1 MRVRSSVS
9 RRVADDRD
17 LRQVDKTSVAML
29 PYSVLYFYRATVQH
43 LQFADIFNV
52 SIILQMEH
60 KVKNAFGLLRGMN
73 NFIANGHQ
81 KSQDQ
86 YKLLEGQDIR
96 GDWTSW
102 EMSRLAEY
110 AIHTNIEDW
119 AVVVELCN
127 KLGIDPQET
136 EESFKVLIND
146 IRSTLPSVQLSAAKL
161 WMIMIYRCRPY
172 FASHI
177 PEQELLGVIEEVALS
192 SRTSPVVRDRLVEVM
207 GASVFLLKDAE
218 TLGPYQSTWMKLRQ
232 RLRLTHPPEGLA
244 ITAEDHIISTNS
256 PITPS
261 VSSNPPSNESSG
273 YNVIEEL
280 GTIGPEEGASQVA
293 EDRAVDQENEQCL
306 TRSPATETEPGPAAS
321 NPMGDA
327 RWLFEECESARGNC
341 RILAESLLYTTLDS
355 VLKDPLI
362 KEFRENTMTSKEIID
377 AHIET
382 ATISADSARARR
394 WSNDSS
400 NSATRS
406 TEEQLLQALVTT
418 QAEIKYTLQSYDE
431 LAELANSSS
440 PVDAEDP
447 PISRQM
453 SGADV
458 VSRLIDHGCKD
469 LSDSV
474 DHSSFGEYPFSTGG
488 FSDVYDGRMLDG
500 MKVALKLLRVSAHS
514 LGQDSKHLKHAARE
528 LHTWSK
534 CDHPNVAPLLGLLVF
549 RGRIGMISPWMGKGN
564 LSSFLAKTP
573 GVDRQSLCVQIC
585 EGLSYL
591 HEIGIVHGDMKG
603 PNVLIADDGTA
614 VLSDFG
620 NAFLKDRTMKFTP
633 TTSAS
638 GMSIR
643 WSAPEIINGERPS
656 KASDVYALG
665 TEVIS
670 RRLPYERQ
678 SEVAIVFLVTVRKEL
693 PERPEYLPMYH
704 DDAEKLWK
712 LLLRCW
718 SEPEVRPTAAEV
730 ASETDEDY
738 CIGKPSN
745 TAPTPNNPES

>member
-29 PYSVLYFYRATVQH
+29 PYSVLYFYQATVQH

-52 SIILQMEH
+52 SIVSRWSTRSRTL
-60 KVKNAFGLLRGMN
+60 LDYLRGMN

-86 YKLLEGQDIR
+86 HKLLEGQDIR

-146 IRSTLPSVQLSAAKL
+146 IRFSTLPSVQLSAAKL

-218 TLGPYQSTWMKLRQ
+218 PSHHRRRPHHFHQLSHHS
-232 RLRLTHPPEGLA
+232 LRL
-244 ITAEDHIISTNS
+244 IK
-256 PITPS
+256 
-261 VSSNPPSNESSG
+261 PPSNELPATMSLRNWVLSAP
-273 YNVIEEL
+273 N
-280 GTIGPEEGASQVA
+280 
-293 EDRAVDQENEQCL
+293 RAPH
-306 TRSPATETEPGPAAS
+306 RSPATETEPGPAAS

-362 KEFRENTMTSKEIID
+362 KKTMTSKEIID

-500 MKVALKLLRVSAHS
+500 TKVALKLLRVSAHS

-534 CDHPNVAPLLGLLVF
+534 CTTRTWLLLGLLVF
-549 RGRIGMISPWMGKGN
+549 RGRIGMISPWMGKGVYLTSCEN
-564 LSSFLAKTP
+564 T
-573 GVDRQSLCVQIC
+573 GCVQIC

-665 TEVIS
+665 TTIYVSSAIS
-670 RRLPYERQ
+670 FT
-678 SEVAIVFLVTVRKEL
+678 AI
-693 PERPEYLPMYH
+693 
-704 DDAEKLWK
+704 
-712 LLLRCW
+712 
-718 SEPEVRPTAAEV
+718 
-730 ASETDEDY
+730 Y
-738 CIGKPSN
+738 C
-745 TAPTPNNPES
+745 

>member
-1 MRVRSSVS
+1 MTY
-9 RRVADDRD
+9 
-17 LRQVDKTSVAML
+17 KK
-29 PYSVLYFYRATVQH
+29 PYLALLFRAY
-43 LQFADIFNV
+43 
-52 SIILQMEH
+52 SYP
-60 KVKNAFGLLRGMN
+60 LL
-73 NFIANGHQ
+73 
-81 KSQDQ
+81 
-86 YKLLEGQDIR
+86 
-96 GDWTSW
+96 
-102 EMSRLAEY
+102 
-110 AIHTNIEDW
+110 
-119 AVVVELCN
+119 
-127 KLGIDPQET
+127 
-136 EESFKVLIND
+136 
-146 IRSTLPSVQLSAAKL
+146 
-161 WMIMIYRCRPY
+161 RCRPY
-172 FASHI
+172 FASHV

-261 VSSNPPSNESSG
+261 VSSNPPSNEPSG
-273 YNVIEEL
+273 YSVVEEL
-280 GTIGPEEGASQVA
+280 GTIGPEQDASQVA
-293 EDRAVDQENEQCL
+293 EDRAVDQENEPCL

-327 RWLFEECESARGNC
+327 WLFEECESARGNC

-362 KEFRENTMTSKEIID
+362 KVCHRSSPVPRLTIVMAQEFRENTMTSKEIID

-418 QAEIKYTLQSYDE
+418 QAEIKYTLQSYEE

-453 SGADV
+453 LMQSGADV

-500 MKVALKLLRVSAHS
+500 TKVALKLLRVSAHS

-534 CDHPNVAPLLGLLVF
+534 CNHPNVAPLLGLLVF
-549 RGRIGMISPWMGKGN
+549 RGRIGMISPWMGKGA

-573 GVDRQSLCVQIC
+573 EVNRQSLVRSFESQLARI
-585 EGLSYL
+585 YL
-591 HEIGIVHGDMKG
+591 HDLLFSVY
-603 PNVLIADDGTA
+603 
-614 VLSDFG
+614 
-620 NAFLKDRTMKFTP
+620 R
-633 TTSAS
+633 SAR
-638 GMSIR
+638 G
-643 WSAPEIINGERPS
+643 
-656 KASDVYALG
+656 
-665 TEVIS
+665 
-670 RRLPYERQ
+670 
-678 SEVAIVFLVTVRKEL
+678 
-693 PERPEYLPMYH
+693 YLTCM
-704 DDAEKLWK
+704 
-712 LLLRCW
+712 R
-718 SEPEVRPTAAEV
+718 SV
-730 ASETDEDY
+730 S
-738 CIGKPSN
+738 
-745 TAPTPNNPES
+745 